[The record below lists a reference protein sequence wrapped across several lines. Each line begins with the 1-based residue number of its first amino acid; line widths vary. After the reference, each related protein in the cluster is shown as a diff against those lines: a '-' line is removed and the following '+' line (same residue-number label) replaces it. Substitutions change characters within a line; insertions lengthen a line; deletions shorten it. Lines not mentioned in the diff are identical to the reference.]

1 MSFLARLGS
10 PNGALRIVSVA
21 LGVFLIFMGLDKIDW
36 LTDDGFL
43 VGRLQ
48 EWRDSARPLPRW
60 YLENVVLPGAPVFA
74 RVIPIAEL
82 AAGSA
87 LVLGLK
93 VRLAAALALLMVLNF
108 HFASDIIYRYDYL
121 INAYGLPILG
131 GLLALAV
138 GGAKLPFSLS
148 K

>member
-43 VGRLQ
+43 MGRLQ

-60 YLENVVLPGAPVFA
+60 YLENVALPGAPVLA

-93 VRLAAALALLMVLNF
+93 VRLAATLALLMVLNF
-108 HFASDIIYRYDYL
+108 HFASDIIFRYDYL

-138 GGAKLPFSLS
+138 GGARLPFSLS

>member
-10 PNGALRIVSVA
+10 PTSALRIVSVA

-36 LTDDGFL
+36 LMDSGFL
-43 VGRLQ
+43 MGRLQ

-60 YLENVVLPGAPVFA
+60 YLDNVALPGAPVFA
-74 RVIPIAEL
+74 RLVPIAEL
-82 AAGSA
+82 STGSA
-87 LVLGLK
+87 LVLGMK
-93 VRLAAALALLMVLNF
+93 VRLAAAVALLMVLNF
-108 HFASDIIYRYDYL
+108 HFASDIIFRYDYL

-138 GGAKLPFSLS
+138 GGARLPLSLW